1 MRYLKFTSS
10 SGATQRSRQL
20 WEEHLGR
27 PKNLEDET
35 EFLYSWQESE
45 SSEGGSYLLIHDE
58 GALLTSAEIDAL
70 ENEDS
75 YQQWRREYQPQDCA
89 DELAEENS

>member
-45 SSEGGSYLLIHDE
+45 SSEGGSYLL
-58 GALLTSAEIDAL
+58 
-70 ENEDS
+70 
-75 YQQWRREYQPQDCA
+75 
-89 DELAEENS
+89 